1 MRQFDKGLAIFLV
14 DVLAN
19 REKFTAR
26 LSSSSQLQLILSE
39 ILRHSWILLDVTKFS
54 VGHVSRHRHHTY
66 IYLLSWH
73 LKRKLVR
80 NLLYYSPRATLQIF
94 TR

>member
-19 REKFTAR
+19 RGIIAR
-26 LSSSSQLQLILSE
+26 LSFSSQLQLILSE

-54 VGHVSRHRHHTY
+54 VGHVSRHR
-66 IYLLSWH
+66 II
-73 LKRKLVR
+73 V
-80 NLLYYSPRATLQIF
+80 IF
-94 TR
+94 IRYCDI